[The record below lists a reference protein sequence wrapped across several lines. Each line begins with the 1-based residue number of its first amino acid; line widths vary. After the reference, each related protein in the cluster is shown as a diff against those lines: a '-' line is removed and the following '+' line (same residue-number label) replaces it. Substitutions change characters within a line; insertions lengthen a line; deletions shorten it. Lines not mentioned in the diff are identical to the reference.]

1 MKKTLIL
8 VGIIIGIVVI
18 GIGVAYAVCI
28 NACYP
33 TNKNSV
39 MGSMMRSGMMSGM
52 MMDDVP
58 HDVIIKVVSS
68 QKVPIGKEAQI
79 KLLILDKNTKQPL
92 NDAQVIVGIERGAPM
107 STMMMNGMFKADN
120 IGNGKYV
127 IRFTVNNSGYYT
139 MHTHVIP
146 NGKSMHSMMNN
157 HMDIGIIAA

>member
-1 MKKTLIL
+1 MKKTIIL

-18 GIGVAYAVCI
+18 GIGAVYAICI

-39 MGSMMRSGMMSGM
+39 MGSMMGSGMMSGM
-52 MMDDVP
+52 MDDIP

-68 QKVPIGKEAQI
+68 QKVPIGKEAQN

-92 NDAQVIVGIERGAPM
+92 NDAQVIVGIERSAPM

-127 IRFTVNNSGYYT
+127 VKFTVNNSGYYT